1 MPIYSAPV
9 KDIKFIL
16 QNVLKIHDSDIP
28 GYRELDN
35 EYLKAILE
43 EASKISSEVLA
54 PLNAIGDKHGCSFEN
69 GIVYTPPGF
78 KEAFNQLK
86 DGGWTGIDCDI
97 KFGGQGLP
105 YLISIAVGEMFASA
119 NMALGMYHGLTHGAY
134 SAIYSHGS
142 EEQKEKYLPNLV
154 NCKWTGTM
162 NLTEPHCGTD
172 LGMMRTK
179 ASRKP
184 DGTFQISGQKI
195 FISAGDHD
203 LAENIIHLVL
213 AKIPNGPDGV
223 KGISLFIVPKFL
235 VNEDGSLGER
245 NQVSVGKIEQKMGIH
260 GNATCVMNYDEAT
273 GYLVGEEHKGMRAM
287 FTMMNEARLGVGLQG
302 LSQAE
307 LAYQNALAYAK
318 DRLQGRDITGVKN
331 PDELADPIIVHPDVR
346 RNLMDQKC
354 FSEGSRA
361 LILWGASIIDKAN
374 RNTDSEAEGLIGLLT
389 PVIKGFL
396 TDKGFDMT
404 IQAQQIYGGHG
415 YIEEWGMSQ
424 FARDARIAMIYEGAN
439 GIQALDLV
447 GRKLPQNQG
456 KNMIA
461 FFTIL
466 KTYLTEN
473 QNKSDEFDKI
483 FLEPMKSATDDLEG
497 AVLYFMDKGIKNPNE
512 ALAGSY
518 DFMHLFGYVCLGL
531 MWCKIAQASHEAIN
545 LSSDHDDFHQSKIS
559 TGQYFMERQLPFT
572 RLHLAR
578 IRAGSS
584 TVMKLSASNF

>member
-28 GYRELDN
+28 GYGELDN
-35 EYLKAILE
+35 EYLNAILE

-179 ASRKP
+179 ASRKS
-184 DGTFQISGQKI
+184 DGTFRISGQKI

-374 RNTDSEAEGLIGLLT
+374 RDTDTEAEGLIGLLT

-456 KNMIA
+456 KNMMA

-518 DFMHLFGYVCLGL
+518 DFMHLFGYVSLGL

-545 LSSDHDDFHQSKIS
+545 LGSDHDDFHQSKIS